1 MLYIIIITVRQTIL
15 YFQNQILLGH
25 YVRVPAPVKDARIV
39 DDYSLFGLAGT
50 TSISQMGYS
59 PMAGTAHSTTES
71 RLCLNK
77 RGTLSHLL
85 EAQSFSN
92 LAGQLESTSPS
103 ERNSYHG
110 HP

>member
-1 MLYIIIITVRQTIL
+1 
-15 YFQNQILLGH
+15 
-25 YVRVPAPVKDARIV
+25 
-39 DDYSLFGLAGT
+39 
-50 TSISQMGYS
+50 MGYS
-59 PMAGTAHSTTES
+59 PMAGTAHSTTGS

-77 RGTLSHLL
+77 RGTQSHLL

-110 HP
+110 HPWLGSSVVSRGHVDGMPVSPGVYIPIMTYWKGQGPPSATMPH